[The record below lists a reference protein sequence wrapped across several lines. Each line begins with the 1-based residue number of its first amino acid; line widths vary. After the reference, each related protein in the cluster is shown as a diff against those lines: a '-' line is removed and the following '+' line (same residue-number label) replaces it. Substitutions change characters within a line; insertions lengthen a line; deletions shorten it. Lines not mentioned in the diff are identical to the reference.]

1 MASRHW
7 GAGSSVSAV
16 FLMCRRLVGTAVREL
31 LPTYNSSL
39 SCLSSP
45 TSWNASGIVVG
56 QGDKGIGCMSP
67 DGGAPQVVIRVKDGE
82 EPHGPQTPVEGAR

>member
-1 MASRHW
+1 M
-7 GAGSSVSAV
+7 
-16 FLMCRRLVGTAVREL
+16 
-31 LPTYNSSL
+31 SL
-39 SCLSSP
+39 EPHQLD
-45 TSWNASGIVVG
+45 ASGIVVG